1 MANIGFYIADSTV
14 ANVLKVHGI
23 EPAPDRQ
30 RSMSWSTFLK
40 AHWSSIFAT
49 DFTTV
54 EVWTRHGLITFYVMA
69 SGQTSQT
76 PVKSFDRAVLNA
88 SSGIIPDRRACS
100 TDVATARRD
109 KD

>member
-109 KD
+109 KN